1 MLERALRLLRGSVE
15 AVSGTGRG
23 KNYILVR
30 IRVVD
35 DELGIA
41 RDHTFRPL
49 PANVI
54 NCRNQAISLIEGVL
68 SVIAMFQ
75 QFGLFHAIA

>member
-1 MLERALRLLRGSVE
+1 MQKSISQLWWVVPMLERALRLLRGSVE

-41 RDHTFRPL
+41 RDHTCPS
-49 PANVI
+49 AAGQ
-54 NCRNQAISLIEGVL
+54 CDQL
-68 SVIAMFQ
+68 SQPGHGA
-75 QFGLFHAIA
+75 H